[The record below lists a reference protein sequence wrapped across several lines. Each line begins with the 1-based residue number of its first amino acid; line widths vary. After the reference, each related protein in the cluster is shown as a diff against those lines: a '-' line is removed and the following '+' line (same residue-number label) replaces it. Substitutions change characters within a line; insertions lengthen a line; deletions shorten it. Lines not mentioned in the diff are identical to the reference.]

1 MIALSECNQGAS
13 IIGIML
19 SLWLVIVIA
28 VVCLVLGFII
38 GTRGR
43 KMMQALAALAA
54 AAKMMLQGQSTAA
67 PGAPDAGAADD
78 LDEDDEDEKKGEE
91 ISIDDFLSREPGLDL
106 HPELEINPIM
116 MYHIK
121 IAKEEARKEM
131 AVKAFQAEGLTDE
144 EIAERMAMA
153 ELTGGGGG
161 GGGAKKSAL
170 QTMVDFGARVT
181 SVTAGGSSEQA
192 ALNDLRR
199 NKKNIDVYLAK
210 SMYIDTTLVKVEG
223 TKQRRVERKGNDMS
237 AAEKANDLK
246 ENPFGGETLKRAQS
260 TASLAKS
267 ARQQLPVWQT
277 KLLREA
283 KIKNPA
289 DYEEHERRGAGGGG
303 GGLLQLNASDL
314 SELSQ
319 LAAETME
326 DEEDE
331 EGEEG
336 EEGEDEGLEA

>member
-78 LDEDDEDEKKGEE
+78 LDEDEEDEKKGEE

-161 GGGAKKSAL
+161 GGGAKSRP
-170 QTMVDFGARVT
+170 F
-181 SVTAGGSSEQA
+181 
-192 ALNDLRR
+192 RR
-199 NKKNIDVYLAK
+199 W
-210 SMYIDTTLVKVEG
+210 STLSKG
-223 TKQRRVERKGNDMS
+223 YFRHCRRI
-237 AAEKANDLK
+237 
-246 ENPFGGETLKRAQS
+246 F
-260 TASLAKS
+260 
-267 ARQQLPVWQT
+267 
-277 KLLREA
+277 
-283 KIKNPA
+283 
-289 DYEEHERRGAGGGG
+289 
-303 GGLLQLNASDL
+303 
-314 SELSQ
+314 
-319 LAAETME
+319 
-326 DEEDE
+326 
-331 EGEEG
+331 
-336 EEGEDEGLEA
+336 